1 MGCCYNI
8 IGGGCYSLVC
18 FGDNAEKATDKSKEA
33 IDKIRNNLDVTDD
46 DARSLAKALNDVN
59 KNIESTLE
67 NVRSANIGSNERLKA
82 NLENELQG
90 LYKQKKDIE
99 DAIDRFEFNRT
110 VDQLI
115 ANPDVQQG
123 VAAQMLKDK
132 EKQIEAEKE
141 AKKAKEEEA
150 RAAEQLKNHYNDLIL
165 SQKEQIDLWGNDT
178 ELAKLTLI

>member
-1 MGCCYNI
+1 M
-8 IGGGCYSLVC
+8 
-18 FGDNAEKATDKSKEA
+18 
-33 IDKIRNNLDVTDD
+33 
-46 DARSLAKALNDVN
+46 
-59 KNIESTLE
+59 
-67 NVRSANIGSNERLKA
+67 GSNERLKA

-141 AKKAKEEEA
+141 AKKAKEEEGGQPNNSRTA
-150 RAAEQLKNHYNDLIL
+150 IT
-165 SQKEQIDLWGNDT
+165 I
-178 ELAKLTLI
+178 

>member
-1 MGCCYNI
+1 M
-8 IGGGCYSLVC
+8 S
-18 FGDNAEKATDKSKEA
+18 
-33 IDKIRNNLDVTDD
+33 
-46 DARSLAKALNDVN
+46 
-59 KNIESTLE
+59 
-67 NVRSANIGSNERLKA
+67 
-82 NLENELQG
+82 
-90 LYKQKKDIE
+90 YKGFISRKKDIE

-115 ANPDVQQG
+115 TNPDVQQG

-150 RAAEQLKNHYNDLIL
+150 RAAEQLKNRYNDLIL